1 MTTILDNIDNPLI
14 GTDDNNL
21 LQGTAVGVILG
32 LEGDDTIISA
42 LNPTEPGSTLIGNAG
57 NDYIRSRGIGDW
69 VFGGPGND
77 TLVNENGRAILYGNE
92 GNDYL
97 LARDSRTTL
106 FGGGT
111 SEDSPD
117 DGNNFLVSAGGKNI
131 LVGGGGNDTLV
142 GLIGGDT
149 MAGRG
154 GNDVLIGGPQGKNF
168 LFGNR
173 GLDSLLSISIDLP
186 DSLYGGQGE
195 DSIVVGSQSTANTP
209 LLVGGLGADTLRM
222 ESDSVDG
229 AILLGDVGL
238 SGQFEGTDAGDD
250 YLYVAAGNNHQLFG
264 NAGQDTLSLG
274 INVGV
279 GVSLF
284 GGRGNDLL
292 IGTGAA
298 NTPLPSQIKAFG
310 DKGDDTLM
318 LAGSDSEFWGD
329 NPFMTSGF
337 GNNTVIGIGIGNTLR
352 GGNDFASGTN
362 AGNNLLIAKL
372 GNLQLAEGQE
382 SKNILMGGAGDD
394 TLDASESG
402 PGDTL
407 IGGIDGAGNNTY
419 IFRAG
424 QYIQPDLSGINTYI
438 GIGADTSIAVTVRA
452 QDVIKGEGNFFMVGN
467 QNNVLFLEKGGIITD
482 NGDKVNIIDIS
493 GDASGI
499 TKTGDGNDQLTFG
512 NVSGNVDAGGGN
524 DTITVANSVSGII
537 NAGAGNDLITVNGSI
552 SVESGGVIN
561 GGDGDD
567 TILLQGAVFGNV
579 KGGTGKNKITAHSLK
594 DGGIIDC
601 SEGEDNIS
609 ITNVFGGGKVIVGG
623 ISNSVNVNLA
633 YSGARFTALSGNNSI
648 LLDSVSATVDQ
659 EGNFVSSDQAITISG
674 GAGNDFIGLRRGGAV
689 VSGSVGV
696 SFNLSASAGNNIMQS
711 GGFSDIIAVGNGDD
725 VIYGGKASFS
735 NNKYNGFDLNAADAA
750 KIAKNFR
757 FVSDGDL
764 INLSRGGHNKVVFQS
779 KVETGFELQAAFNR
793 TRTDFITLGTD
804 GTQDLNLS
812 QDLSDRN
819 LLIGT
824 SGQFLTSTSGTTV
837 TQGVFSG
844 AIGVDTLTSF
854 NITRDQIVLDQS
866 AFTLN
871 TNGIQLFQSRGALY
885 GVIAD
890 GSGAGF
896 DYSDFGN
903 VINGSGYFHES
914 FVIGATSA
922 ADVDI
927 INFNTPGQLY
937 FDTRGRGLYLGF
949 DQGAKLIAHLPQV
962 NLRGNIG
969 ITVENTFVV
978 SQRITQLNDEGLVNL
993 F

>member
-1 MTTILDNIDNPLI
+1 MTTILENTDNILI
-14 GTDDNNL
+14 GDDDNNL

-32 LEGDDTIISA
+32 LDGDDTLISA
-42 LNPTEPGSTLIGNAG
+42 LNPTEPGSTLFGNAG

-69 VFGGPGND
+69 VFGGAGND
-77 TLVNENGRAILYGNE
+77 TLINENGRAILLGDQ

-111 SEDSPD
+111 GEDSPD
-117 DGNNFLVSAGGKNI
+117 DGNNLLISQGGKNI

-142 GLIGGDT
+142 GLLGGDT

-154 GNDVLIGGPQGKNF
+154 GDDVLIGGPQGKNF

-186 DSLYGGQGE
+186 DSLYGGQGD
-195 DSIVVGSQSTANTP
+195 DSLVVGSESTANNP
-209 LLVGGLGADTLRM
+209 LLVGGLGSDTLRL

-250 YLYVAAGNNHQLFG
+250 YLYVSAGNNHQLFG
-264 NAGQDTLSLG
+264 NSGNDSLLLG
-274 INVGV
+274 VNVGV
-279 GVSLF
+279 GISLF

-292 IGTGAA
+292 MGTGAA
-298 NTPLPSQIKAFG
+298 NLKAFG
-310 DKGDDTLM
+310 DKGDDTLI

-352 GGNDFASGTN
+352 GGNDFATGTN
-362 AGNNLLIAKL
+362 AGNNHLIAKL
-372 GNLQLAEGQE
+372 GDLQLTDGQQ
-382 SKNILMGGAGDD
+382 SNNLLMGGAGDD
-394 TLDASESG
+394 TLDASQSG

-407 IGGIDGAGNNTY
+407 IGGLDGAGNNTY

-452 QDVIKGEGNFFMVGN
+452 QDVIQGEGNFFIVGK

-499 TKTGDGNDQLTFG
+499 TKTGDGNDQLTLG
-512 NVSGNVDAGGGN
+512 NVSGSVDAGGGN
-524 DTITVANSVSGII
+524 DTITVKNSVSGLI
-537 NAGAGNDLITVNGSI
+537 NGGAGNDLITVNGSI
-552 SVESGGVIN
+552 SVESGGLIN

-567 TILLQGAVFGNV
+567 TILLQGAVFGQV

-601 SEGEDNIS
+601 SEGEDDIS
-609 ITNVFGGGKVIVGG
+609 ITNVFGGGQVIVGG
-623 ISNSVNVNLA
+623 ISSSVNVNLA
-633 YSGARFTALSGNNSI
+633 YSGASFTALSGNNSI
-648 LLDSVSATVDQ
+648 LLDNLSAPTDA
-659 EGNFVSSDQAITISG
+659 EGNFISSDKAITLSG
-674 GAGNDFIGLRRGGAV
+674 GNGDDFIGLRRGGAV
-689 VSGSVGV
+689 LSGSVGV
-696 SFNLSASAGNNIMQS
+696 SFNLSATGGNNIMQS
-711 GGFSDIIAVGNGDD
+711 GGFADIITVGKGDD
-725 VIYGGKASFS
+725 IIYGGKASFS

-750 KIAKNFR
+750 KIAKNFK

-764 INLSRGGHNKVVFQS
+764 INLSKGGHNKIVFQS

-844 AIGVDTLTSF
+844 AIGVDTLTNF
-854 NITRDQIVLDQS
+854 NITRDQIVLDQT

-871 TNGIQLFQSRGALY
+871 AAGSIQLFQGRGALY

-890 GSGAGF
+890 GFGGSNYGQF
-896 DYSDFGN
+896 DN

-922 ADVDI
+922 ADTDLI
-927 INFNTPGQLY
+927 TFNTPGQLY
-937 FDTRGRGLYLGF
+937 FDTRARGLYLGF

-962 NLRGNIG
+962 NLQGAIG
-969 ITVENTFVV
+969 ATVENTFVV
-978 SQRITQLNDEGLVNL
+978 SQQISQLNDQGAINL